1 MVIKKVV
8 APVRVDFAGGTT
20 DIHPFTELG
29 GAVLNCAINKYV
41 HGTLTATDEKVK
53 LEYHADVPT
62 SSGLGTSGVMTLV
75 WLALISSEKDKIKLA
90 ERVYKIEQAMG
101 QVGGKQDQYAGALG
115 GINFLEF
122 NADKVKVTPIKLHGS
137 FLKEFEDNLV
147 LYYTKKPHV
156 ATKLNAYVI
165 NNLMKGRITNGLMRI
180 RNIAKEMKNALEKKD
195 LSKFGD
201 LMNEELN
208 ERRKLHPQ
216 LVGETIDKYVKIG
229 LRNGAV
235 GAKVC
240 GAGGGGSILFL
251 TANKK
256 RLMGKLKGCIDFKF
270 DFEGLRWI

>member
-1 MVIKKVV
+1 MVIKRVI
-8 APVRVDFAGGTT
+8 APVRIDFAGGTT

-29 GAVLNCAINKYV
+29 GVVLNAAINKYV
-41 HGTLTATDEKVK
+41 YGTLNASNEGVK

-75 WLALISSEKDKIKLA
+75 WLALISNEKDKIKLA
-90 ERVYKIEQAMG
+90 ERVYKIEQSMG

-122 NADKVKVTPIKLHGS
+122 NADKVKVTPIKLQGR
-137 FLKEFEDNLV
+137 FLKEFEKNLV

-156 ATKLNAYVI
+156 ASKLNNYVI
-165 NNLMKGRITNGLMRI
+165 SNLMKGKITNGLLNI
-180 RNIAKEMKNALEKKD
+180 REIAKDMKKALEQKD
-195 LSKFGD
+195 LRKFGN
-201 LMNEELN
+201 LMNSELN
-208 ERRKLHPQ
+208 ERRKLHPK
-216 LVGETIDKYVKIG
+216 LVGETIDKYVRFG
-229 LRNGAV
+229 LRNGAI

-270 DFEGLRWI
+270 DFEGLRWV

>member
-1 MVIKKVV
+1 MVIKKVI

-41 HGTLTATDEKVK
+41 HGTLKATNGGVK

-75 WLALISSEKDKIKLA
+75 WLALISDEKDKIKLA
-90 ERVYKIEQAMG
+90 ERVYKIEQSLG
-101 QVGGKQDQYAGALG
+101 QIGGKQDQYAGALG

-122 NADKVKVTPIKLHGS
+122 NADKVKVTPIKLKGN
-137 FLKEFEDNLV
+137 FLKEFEESLV

-156 ATKLNAYVI
+156 ASKLNNYVI
-165 NNLMKGRITNGLMRI
+165 SNLMKGKFTTGLMRI
-180 RNIAKEMKNALEKKD
+180 RDIAKEMKIALEKKD
-195 LSKFGD
+195 LNRFGD
-201 LMNEELN
+201 LMSDELN
-208 ERRKLHPQ
+208 ERRKLHPK
-216 LVGETIDKYVKIG
+216 LVGETIDKYVRFG
-229 LRNGAV
+229 LRNGAI

-270 DFEGLRWI
+270 DFDGLRWV